1 MLEEIKKKI
10 AEFKNK
16 DVNRFFRKIREYDFH
31 EYTKKLKDIKFT
43 MESIESLF
51 NGDVFILRNT
61 LKKSFIDNSID
72 KLQHFYL
79 NNSPISPKILEGCK
93 NGFYISNNTKSGYR
107 TVDRSF
113 YFFSW
118 NQDKLGIYNEV
129 IKIYKKL
136 KILNGLSPDEVT
148 SNTPKKGIVERLH
161 VIHYPLGGGEISKHT
176 DPTNTSIINHGIFGS
191 EFGNDYNSGGFY
203 LIDSNRKKIEID
215 QKVNKGDSVIFY
227 PGLIHGV
234 DPVYL
239 GDKKLDTKSKFGR
252 WYFNFQNVET
262 HEVKNRQVTL
272 AVK

>member
-1 MLEEIKKKI
+1 M
-10 AEFKNK
+10 
-16 DVNRFFRKIREYDFH
+16 
-31 EYTKKLKDIKFT
+31 
-43 MESIESLF
+43 
-51 NGDVFILRNT
+51 
-61 LKKSFIDNSID
+61 
-72 KLQHFYL
+72 
-79 NNSPISPKILEGCK
+79 
-93 NGFYISNNTKSGYR
+93 
-107 TVDRSF
+107 
-113 YFFSW
+113 
-118 NQDKLGIYNEV
+118 
-129 IKIYKKL
+129 
-136 KILNGLSPDEVT
+136 
-148 SNTPKKGIVERLH
+148 H

-239 GDKKLDTKSKFGR
+239 GDKKLDIKSKSGR

-272 AVK
+272 AVE